1 MIRYTALLEK
11 DFRFYYSET
20 FAFLYQALVNNRET
34 KVFEDMSTMFTFMA
48 SIGLKNN
55 LKLEYKEKNSS
66 NQIRLQTLKDKHLNS
81 IYSMIFQLR
90 VLNIG
95 LSVMTEKDF
104 LNGSLK
110 EIELYAEGGMNY
122 VFERYLKTFINGQ
135 TLLKSETSYDYIFT
149 KIILDQVLSIE
160 QSHQN
165 TEKVNV
171 GLSTKTKS
179 KIIDYRPSVYL
190 KQTVLCNET
199 ILPLKAKIY
208 FIDQNYMP
216 LSNEKVVHFEATEQL
231 NDIHL
236 DFDLNHQLNLPSNIF
251 MVIEDIETSNIVKKF
266 TFEVQINFKSNL
278 L

>member
-190 KQTVLCNET
+190 KQTVLSNET

-216 LSNEKVVHFEATEQL
+216 VSNEKVVHFEATEQL

-236 DFDLNHQLNLPSNIF
+236 DFDLHHQLNLPSNIF